1 MTCMVLPPGAGGG
14 GAGAIAGI
22 AWPTASCI
30 GGCGGAICGCCIIC
44 CCIICCC
51 CICPGATATGAGAG
65 SATGW
70 LAPHPPPLPPPLPMA
85 ANAGTHAA
93 AARKTAPVRTKFRPH
108 FVEPKRC
115 ICVIFPLTFTT
126 SHFGQTLVQHPSALG
141 ALASTTPPRRIAV
154 SPVRRSLPMAAL
166 LRAQRLLVGAAAP
179 TAGAFRRPAAA
190 LSRRLCQQRWA
201 GRAASSLSLHV
212 EYCEK

>member
-1 MTCMVLPPGAGGG
+1 VAPGPSPASPGPP
-14 GAGAIAGI
+14 
-22 AWPTASCI
+22 PPASVVAAAPSAAAASSAAASSAAAASAPVPPQPAR
-30 GGCGGAICGCCIIC
+30 GPAR
-44 CCIICCC
+44 
-51 CICPGATATGAGAG
+51 PQAG
-65 SATGW
+65 SLRIRRPCRRPCPW
-70 LAPHPPPLPPPLPMA
+70 LQTPVRTPPPH
-85 ANAGTHAA
+85 ANGAGTHEVLA
-93 AARKTAPVRTKFRPH
+93 TAD